1 MKKTFFL
8 LFCLL
13 IAVSACRQSM
23 RTVPADNPRQGTT
36 EEEASV
42 ESFYDEQKAS
52 EARNEQPATNIRMM
66 ELPAPLKDR
75 PEQILRKKGFTISYN
90 KKTKVPNWVAWH
102 LTKSHTYGRMQRHNE
117 VFTPDD
123 EVPSPR
129 AIDDDY
135 YTSRYDRGH
144 MCPAGDNKWD
154 AQAIQDCFLLT
165 NMCPQNHNLNG
176 GDWNELEM
184 KCRKWAV
191 QYGDVYIVCG
201 PILYRQKHKT
211 IGKAKIVVPEAF
223 YKVVLCR
230 KGNPK
235 AIGFIYTN
243 RGGYQSMSDCACT
256 VDEVERITNINFFP
270 SLNDDVEDRIEA
282 KARLGDW

>member
-13 IAVSACRQSM
+13 IVVSACRQST

-154 AQAIQDCFLLT
+154 AQAMRESFLFS
-165 NMCPQNHNLNG
+165 NICPQNHGLNKNE
-176 GDWNELEM
+176 WNDLEI
-184 KCRKWAV
+184 KCREWAREFGRLSERTR
-191 QYGDVYIVCG
+191 YGFPMPSSKSSFAARGIRRLSASS
-201 PILYRQKHKT
+201 IRT
-211 IGKAKIVVPEAF
+211 KANSSG
-223 YKVVLCR
+223 CR
-230 KGNPK
+230 
-235 AIGFIYTN
+235 T
-243 RGGYQSMSDCACT
+243 ACT
-256 VDEVERITNINFFP
+256 RST
-270 SLNDDVEDRIEA
+270 R
-282 KARLGDW
+282 